1 MKAYLTE
8 NCGIDASRIYTDE
21 KALTTVD
28 NAIYTLE
35 ILQKHNIRNMT
46 IVTSSY
52 HQCRSQML
60 YRLMAEVYRQQHDY
74 SVELVGNY
82 NYDIESSMSA
92 LDDRVAI
99 QGLAG
104 ILDLPKE
111 VVRAMPPLN
120 VNGTTQAGTDNAA

>member
-1 MKAYLTE
+1 M
-8 NCGIDASRIYTDE
+8 G
-21 KALTTVD
+21 
-28 NAIYTLE
+28 
-35 ILQKHNIRNMT
+35 
-46 IVTSSY
+46 
-52 HQCRSQML
+52 
-60 YRLMAEVYRQQHDY
+60 
-74 SVELVGNY
+74 
-82 NYDIESSMSA
+82 A